1 MVLSVSSRVINLT
14 ATDDVLEMKTS
25 ILSISGLNIWH
36 KNMAS
41 LLRPRW
47 NYTNLSFDVDGHP
60 RKENIIC
67 LVQMCHS

>member
-14 ATDDVLEMKTS
+14 ATYDVFEMKTS
-25 ILSISGLNIWH
+25 IFSISGLNMRQ

-41 LLRPRW
+41 LPKPRW
-47 NYTNLSFDVDGHP
+47 NNTNLSFDVDGHP